1 MKVLRCIP
9 GVKYEDVV
17 LGQYVGNCSA
27 PEGDEARSGYLDDPT
42 VPKGR
47 VQLTKYGTLKLSAIM
62 PDYKSREPGFES
74 LYCCFEAWAFSFSP
88 RCPGSLSCINEYLAI
103 DSGGNV
109 SV

>member
-1 MKVLRCIP
+1 MLRCIP

-47 VQLTKYGTLKLSAIM
+47 VQLHFMTIIIL
-62 PDYKSREPGFES
+62 
-74 LYCCFEAWAFSFSP
+74 
-88 RCPGSLSCINEYLAI
+88 
-103 DSGGNV
+103 
-109 SV
+109 